1 MNLSFYL
8 RFFVVF
14 LFISFAF
21 IYFSPEKFGFLTFK
35 KGLSFSEENK
45 EYNILLLGK
54 PGYGYIGSENTDS
67 IIALHFSLKNP
78 SKIYLIPIPRD
89 LIVTDENGELEKIN
103 MLYSKR
109 KINYLLNKV
118 SELTGLKFEKYF
130 VYDLHFVLGLAE
142 VLGGIEV
149 NLDAYVTDAVSLY
162 TISPG
167 KKILKGDDLEL
178 VLRSRYFP
186 EGDFKRIKNQIEVIK
201 GLKNKFFSLSNK
213 EKIEI
218 LKFALKNKNHWETNM
233 NYDEIYFLLSQSEKF
248 KNAQIK
254 TIFLSTQNGF
264 FTSGYFKIKGID
276 GVYGIYPK
284 LGLENFSAVR
294 EYIRSE
300 IKK

>member
-1 MNLSFYL
+1 MNKIFYL
-8 RFFVVF
+8 KFFVIF
-14 LFISFAF
+14 LIISFVF
-21 IYFSPEKFGFLTFK
+21 IYSSPEKFGFLIFK
-35 KGLSFSEENK
+35 KGLSFSKEDK

-54 PGYGYIGSENTDS
+54 PGYGYIGGENTDS
-67 IIALHFSLKNP
+67 IIALHFSLKNTN
-78 SKIYLIPIPRD
+78 KIYLIPIPRD
-89 LIVTDENGELEKIN
+89 LIIINKKGELEKIN
-103 MLYSKR
+103 MLYSEGE
-109 KINYLLNKV
+109 IDYLLNKI
-118 SELTGLKFEKYF
+118 SEITGLEFKKYF
-130 VYDLHFVLGLAE
+130 IYDLYFVLNLAE

-149 NLDAYVTDAVSLY
+149 NLDDYVIDAVSFY

-167 KKILKGDDLEL
+167 KRVLRGDDLEL
-178 VLRSRYFP
+178 VLRSRHFP

-218 LKFALKNKNHWETNM
+218 IKFAFKNKNHWQTNIG
-233 NYDEIYFLLSQSEKF
+233 YDEIYFLLSQSDKF

-254 TIFLSTQNGF
+254 TILLTNKNGF
-264 FTSGYFKIKGID
+264 FTSGYFKIKNTE

-284 LGLENFSAVR
+284 LGLENFSAIR